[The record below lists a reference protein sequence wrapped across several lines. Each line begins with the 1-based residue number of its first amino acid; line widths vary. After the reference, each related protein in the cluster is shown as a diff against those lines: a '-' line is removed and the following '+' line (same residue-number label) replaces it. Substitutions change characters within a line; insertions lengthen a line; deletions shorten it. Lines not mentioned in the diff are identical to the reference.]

1 MHTEYEEVRQRLIE
15 EKKKTEIKP
24 GIGLLPTGHLYY
36 WPQFPNL
43 KKMGMDMYQ
52 KLIKMLKKY
61 ADLVVP
67 ELVDTAEKAEKA
79 GRLYET
85 GDIDMLLIFP
95 LGYTTSMMIVP
106 AVYELDVPIRILNA
120 HEDRSYDY
128 AAADTTI
135 YLHHEGSPASRNIQG
150 PW

>member
-1 MHTEYEEVRQRLIE
+1 YQR
-15 EKKKTEIKP
+15 
-24 GIGLLPTGHLYY
+24 
-36 WPQFPNL
+36 
-43 KKMGMDMYQ
+43 
-52 KLIKMLKKY
+52 LIKMLKKY

-67 ELVDTAEKAEKA
+67 ELVDTAEKAQEA

-135 YLHHEGSPASRNIQG
+135 YLHHEGVCCIPEYSGALVNLGKRFRDREKI
-150 PW
+150 